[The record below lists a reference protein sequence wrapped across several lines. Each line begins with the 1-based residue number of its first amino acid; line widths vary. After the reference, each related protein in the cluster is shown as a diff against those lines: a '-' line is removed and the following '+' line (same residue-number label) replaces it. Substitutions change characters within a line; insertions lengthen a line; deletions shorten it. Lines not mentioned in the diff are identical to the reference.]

1 MHKFAA
7 SLLLGSLPF
16 FFLAAQNPAAAP
28 AQAQI
33 HFQIS
38 GLKSPSAIIGYY
50 YAGDMYRKDS
60 VSVDTLTG
68 RFQLTQPSLT
78 PGLYFV
84 GAGGTRL
91 FDFVVTSPTDS
102 FGVRGSMTRLDSL
115 RAEGSAENAAF
126 FEFERK
132 RKAVEARMAGKR
144 SMYEMVQRA
153 TQNDSEALQPL
164 RKEMQ
169 KLIQEVDAL
178 GRDFQRQHPTHL
190 YARMLRSIE
199 VPEAPQKVK
208 ASKNPKS
215 GLIWAQTHYF
225 DNTNWQD
232 STLLRNNMWPVF
244 FDNFFN
250 RLIAPQ
256 ADSIIAAA
264 DHILKKM
271 PKNGPFYQFTVMNLT
286 GNFEQSTFPAADRIF
301 VHMVDFYQ
309 KKDDTPW
316 LDAATLLRLE
326 YKAEVH
332 RPNLTGKTAPALE
345 LPDDSGTMVSL
356 HSIEAPLTML
366 VFYSPLCEHCKKHM
380 PSIYQT
386 WLDYRKTGLQ
396 AVAVN
401 ADDQHKHWQQFVA
414 QQGWEWIDLSDPAGK
429 NEAMEKNY
437 ATFNLPVIYILDKDK
452 KILLKWL
459 KPEELG
465 EALGKL
471 K

>member
-7 SLLLGSLPF
+7 SLLLASLLLPY
-16 FFLAAQNPAAAP
+16 LAAQTPTE
-28 AQAQI
+28 AQI
-33 HFQIS
+33 QFQIS

-50 YAGDMYRKDS
+50 YAGDMYRRDS

-91 FDFVVTSPTDS
+91 FDFVVTNPIDR
-102 FGVRGSMTRLDSL
+102 FGVRGSMARLDSL
-115 RAEGSAENAAF
+115 SAEGSAENAAF

-132 RKAVEARMAGKR
+132 RKAVEARMATKR

-153 TQNDSEALQPL
+153 TQNDPEALQPL

-169 KLIQEVDAL
+169 KLIQDVDAL

-199 VPEAPQKVK
+199 VPDAPQKVK
-208 ASKNPKS
+208 ASKNPKAAM
-215 GLIWAQTHYF
+215 IWAQTHYF
-225 DNTNWQD
+225 DNTDWRD
-232 STLLRNNMWPVF
+232 STLLRNNLWPVF

-250 RLIAPQ
+250 RLTAPQ

-271 PKNGPFYQFTVMNLT
+271 PKNGPFYQFSVLNLT
-286 GNFEQSTFPAADRIF
+286 SNFEQSTFPAADRIF

-332 RPNLTGKTAPALE
+332 RPTLTGTVAPALV
-345 LPDDSGTMVSL
+345 LPDDTGKMVSL
-356 HSIEAPLTML
+356 HNIEAPLTLL
-366 VFYSPLCEHCKKHM
+366 VFYSPLCEHCQKSM

-396 AVAVN
+396 AIAVN
-401 ADDQHKHWQQFVA
+401 TDDQHPHWQKFVA
-414 QQGWEWIDLSDPAGK
+414 QQGWEWTDLSDPAGK

-437 ATFNLPVIYILDKDK
+437 SPFNLPVIYILDKDK
-452 KILLKWL
+452 KVLRKRVV
-459 KPEELG
+459 PEQLG
-465 EALGKL
+465 EVLGTL
-471 K
+471 NN